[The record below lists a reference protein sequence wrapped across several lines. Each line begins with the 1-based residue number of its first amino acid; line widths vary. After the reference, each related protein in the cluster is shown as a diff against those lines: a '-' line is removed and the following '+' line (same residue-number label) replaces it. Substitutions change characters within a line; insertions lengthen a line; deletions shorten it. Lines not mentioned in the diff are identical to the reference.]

1 MRKPNEEEVKSGN
14 GNSWTPV
21 QVGGH
26 YMKIMSVENYQS
38 KTGKPMIKVMFDFDS
53 NDKQPGYFTEQ
64 YKNDDRV
71 DKKWPFAATNYV
83 MIDDYNDSSKYSRNF
98 MSFINSVEHSN
109 TGFQTNWDAPDFVG
123 QFNGKK
129 IGGVFGMVE
138 SEYNGNVRKRA
149 ELRWFCGIESV
160 ADVNI
165 PEEKLL
171 NGNGITGATASS
183 DDFLDLPTGIEIGL
197 PFN

>member
-1 MRKPNEEEVKSGN
+1 MRKPNAEEVKSGN
-14 GNSWTPV
+14 GNNWTPV
-21 QVGGH
+21 EVGGH

-64 YKNDDRV
+64 YKNDDRA
-71 DKKWPFAATNYV
+71 DKKWPFAATKYV
-83 MIDDYNDSSKYSRNF
+83 MIDDYNDSSKYSRDF

-123 QFNGKK
+123 QFKGKK
-129 IGGVFGMVE
+129 IGGVFGIVE

-171 NGNGITGATASS
+171 QGSKPSSIASD
-183 DDFLDLPTGIEIGL
+183 DDFLDVPNDLGEL

>member
-14 GNSWTPV
+14 GNNWTPV
-21 QVGGH
+21 EVGGH

-53 NDKQPGYFTEQ
+53 NDKQPGYFTEK
-64 YKNDDRV
+64 YKNDDRE

-109 TGFQTNWDAPDFVG
+109 TGFQTNWDAQDFVG

-129 IGGVFGMVE
+129 IGGVFGIVE

-171 NGNGITGATASS
+171 QGSKQSSIASD
-183 DDFLDLPTGIEIGL
+183 DDFLDVPNDLGEL